1 MGLFRVI
8 EDNNSQIAI
17 WKVTESEQE
26 LKEMT
31 GIDLSNIYTYPRRRI
46 ERMVTRAILDRLNH
60 FEPLNYYPNGRPYYY
75 EGTPHISISHTS
87 KIVVVGFSQSMSV
100 GVDIERTNRDFK
112 IVANKYL
119 TKDELQRMNLD
130 HQKSLALAWCAKET
144 VYKLPWGEG
153 KCYTTDINILDFNAP
168 SEDGLVNVDVNDLNV
183 IHHLQVKYHFFD
195 EFCLSWVLSDQKTLS
210 NFNHN

>member
-8 EDNNSQIAI
+8 EDSNSQIAI

-60 FEPLNYYPNGRPYYY
+60 FEPVNYHPNGRPYYY
-75 EGTPHISISHTS
+75 EGTPHISISHAS
-87 KIVVVGFSQSMSV
+87 KVVVVGFSQSMSV
-100 GVDIERTNRDFK
+100 GVDVEKANRDFK

-119 TKDELQRMNLD
+119 TNDELQWINLD
-130 HQKSLALAWCAKET
+130 HQKSLALAWCAKESL
-144 VYKLPWGEG
+144 YKLPWKGG
-153 KCYTTDINILDFNAP
+153 KCFTTDINIQNFNP
-168 SEDGLVNVDVNDLNV
+168 ISDDGVINVDVIDLDDT
-183 IHHLQVKYHFFD
+183 HHLQVKYHFFD
-195 EFCLSWVLSDQKTLS
+195 EFCLSWVLSDQKLI
-210 NFNHN
+210 